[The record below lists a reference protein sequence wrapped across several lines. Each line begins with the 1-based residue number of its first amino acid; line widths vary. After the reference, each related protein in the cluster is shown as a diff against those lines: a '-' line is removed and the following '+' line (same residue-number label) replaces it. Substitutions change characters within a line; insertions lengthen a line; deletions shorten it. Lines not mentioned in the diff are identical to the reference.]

1 MTPESRD
8 AGSITPLILLSVAL
22 ALLLIAGAT
31 TASSAFLAQ
40 RDLQAWC
47 DSAALTTAART
58 AATAAYTTG
67 SEASSQAPL
76 HYDEVAAE
84 LRNYLGGIQNEGV
97 GVGLRVQND
106 QITLICTRTVVLP
119 FGRLFG
125 IPDGLE
131 RVVLSS
137 ARVPWST

>member
-1 MTPESRD
+1 MTPRRAD
-8 AGSITPLILLSVAL
+8 VGSITPLILLSVGL

-47 DSAALTTAART
+47 DSAALATASAAARS
-58 AATAAYTTG
+58 AAYAEG
-67 SEASSQAPL
+67 SQPSVDARPS
-76 HYDEVAAE
+76 YDEVAAE

-106 QITLICTRTVVLP
+106 RITLICTRTVVLP

-131 RVVLSS
+131 RVAHSS
-137 ARVPWST
+137 ARVPWRA

>member
-1 MTPESRD
+1 MTARVRAE
-8 AGSITPLILLSVAL
+8 AGSVLPLILLSVLL

-47 DSAALTTAART
+47 DSAALATAS
-58 AATAAYTTG
+58 AAADTAAYG
-67 SEASSQAPL
+67 VERRPSLRSEQVAP
-76 HYDEVAAE
+76 E
-84 LRNYLGGIQNEGV
+84 LQNYLGGIQNEGV
-97 GVGLRVQND
+97 TVRLNVQND
-106 QITLICTRTVVLP
+106 QITLVCTHTAVLP

-125 IPDGLE
+125 IPDGIE
-131 RVVLSS
+131 RVVTSS